1 MYGIPG
7 PLFAFMVIMA
17 TAVAILGFLVLD
29 TRRLDARIRR
39 RREQAEAAHRAQ

>member
-7 PLFAFMVIMA
+7 PLLAFIFIMG
-17 TAVAILGFLVLD
+17 TALALLGFLVID

-39 RREQAEAAHRAQ
+39 DRENAAAAPPAE